1 VTLELRGDSNRS
13 NIECFSQNHRGSIWN
28 HLCSRTDA
36 MINAAG
42 LKLAEAKTS
51 SHTSELRRLSTFL
64 EISQTLAAASNHKS
78 ALHQVLGVLE
88 RHHSVVRS
96 SVALLNGGGV
106 IEVVAVEG
114 PPGGK
119 ADATFTVGEGIT
131 GRVVESGKPI
141 VVPRVSRE
149 PMFLR
154 RTSERPELPREEL
167 SYVCVPIVL
176 NRKAIGALGADFRFK
191 PDRDFD
197 RTVKFLGVVASLIAQ
212 AIRIQRVIDDERD
225 RLRQENT
232 HLKLELRERY
242 DFSNILGTSGPMRIV
257 YEQVSQVART
267 DTTVLVRGESGTGKE
282 LIAQALHYNSL
293 RSKRPFIKV
302 SCAALPD
309 SLIESELFGYE
320 KGAFTGAHAPKRGR
334 FELAEGGT
342 LFLDEIG
349 ELNQATQVKLLRVLQ
364 GREYERLGGTKTI
377 RANVRLIAATNKDIE
392 KAIADGSFREDLYY
406 RLNVFAIFIPPL
418 RERRPDLLLLAD
430 HFLEKAS
437 VAHGKHIKRIS
448 TPAIDMLMAYHWPGN
463 VRELEN
469 AVERAV
475 VVCDGQVVHAHHLP
489 PTLQTAASSGASM
502 SLSLKDAI
510 AAYEKDLIQ
519 DALKTSRGNRAK
531 AARLLNTTGRIMNYK
546 VRQLGIDWRRFRK

>member
-1 VTLELRGDSNRS
+1 MATSVALKFLE
-13 NIECFSQNHRGSIWN
+13 
-28 HLCSRTDA
+28 T
-36 MINAAG
+36 
-42 LKLAEAKTS
+42 TS

-64 EISQTLAAASNHKS
+64 EVSQTLAAAPNQK
-78 ALHQVLGVLE
+78 AAFHQVLGILE
-88 RHHSVVRS
+88 RHHHVVRS
-96 SVALLNGGGV
+96 TVALLNPNDE
-106 IEVVAVEG
+106 IEIVAAEG

-119 ADATFTVGEGIT
+119 ADATFRLGEGIT
-131 GRVVESGKPI
+131 GRVVQSGKPI

-154 RTSERPELPREEL
+154 RTAERPELAREDI
-167 SYVCVPIVL
+167 SYVCVPILL
-176 NRKAIGALGADFRFK
+176 NRTAVGARGADFRFTA
-191 PDRDFD
+191 DRDFD
-197 RTVKFLGVVASLIAQ
+197 RSVKFLGVVASLMAQ
-212 AIRIQRVIDDERD
+212 SIRIQRVIDAERD
-225 RLRQENT
+225 RLREENT

-242 DFSNILGTSGPMRIV
+242 DFSNILGTSGPMRLV
-257 YEQVSQVART
+257 YEQVAQVART

-282 LIAQALHYNSL
+282 LVAQAIHYNSL
-293 RSKRPFIKV
+293 RAKRPFIKV
-302 SCAALPD
+302 SCAALPE

-320 KGAFTGAHAPKRGR
+320 KGAFTGAHATKKGR

-349 ELNQATQVKLLRVLQ
+349 ELNLSTQIKLLRVLQ
-364 GREYERLGGTKTI
+364 AREFERLGGTKTL
-377 RANVRLIAATNKDIE
+377 RANVRMIAATNKDVE

-418 RERRPDLLLLAD
+418 RERKPDLLLLAD

-437 VAHGKHIKRIS
+437 LANSKHIKRIS
-448 TPAIDMLMAYHWPGN
+448 TPAIDMLMAYRWSGN

-469 AVERAV
+469 AIERAV

-489 PTLQTAASSGASM
+489 PTLQTAAASGTTM
-502 SLSLKDAI
+502 SLSLEDAI

-531 AARLLNTTGRIMNYK
+531 AARLLSTTGRIMNYK
-546 VRQLGIDWRRFRK
+546 VRQLGIDWRRFKK

>member
-1 VTLELRGDSNRS
+1 MAMSTAATLK
-13 NIECFSQNHRGSIWN
+13 F
-28 HLCSRTDA
+28 
-36 MINAAG
+36 
-42 LKLAEAKTS
+42 EAKTS

-64 EISQTLAAASNHKS
+64 EISQTLAAASNQKS

-88 RHHSVVRS
+88 RHHNVLRS
-96 SVALLNGGGV
+96 TVALLNADGE
-106 IEVVAVEG
+106 IEVVASEG

-119 ADATFTVGEGIT
+119 PHATFSLGEGIT

-154 RTSERPELPREEL
+154 RTSARPELAREEI
-167 SYVCVPIVL
+167 SYVCVPVLL

-191 PDRDFD
+191 ADRDFD
-197 RTVKFLGVVASLIAQ
+197 RTVKFLGVVASLMAQ
-212 AIRIQRVIDDERD
+212 AIRIQRVIDDERE

-257 YEQVSQVART
+257 YEQVAQVART

-293 RSKRPFIKV
+293 RAKRPFIKV
-302 SCAALPD
+302 SCGALPD

-320 KGAFTGAHAPKRGR
+320 KGAFTGAHAAKRGR

-349 ELNQATQVKLLRVLQ
+349 ELNISTQIKLLRVLQ
-364 GREYERLGGTKTI
+364 AREYERLGGTKTI

-392 KAIADGSFREDLYY
+392 RAIADGVFRDDLYY

-418 RERRPDLLLLAD
+418 RERKPDLLLLAD

-437 VAHGKHIKRIS
+437 LAHGKHIKRIS

-469 AVERAV
+469 AIERAV
-475 VVCDGQVVHAHHLP
+475 VVCDGHVVHAHHLP
-489 PTLQTAASSGASM
+489 PTLQTAASSGAAM

-531 AARLLNTTGRIMNYK
+531 AARLLSTTGRIMNYK
-546 VRQLGIDWRRFRK
+546 VRQLDIDWRRFKK